1 MMVLKMW
8 WMDKST
14 VELETVFAIVKTWA
28 DVSLQALA
36 KTLVFVLKLCLLCAA
51 YLINWI
57 V

>member
-1 MMVLKMW
+1 
-8 WMDKST
+8 MDKST

-28 DVSLQALA
+28 DVSLQVLA